1 MTTEIERDGGGAA
14 GYEKEEEEEEDE
26 KEQDYK
32 RTRKFKENNWSAA
45 RFAISRAE

>member
-1 MTTEIERDGGGAA
+1 MTTEIERDGGGD
-14 GYEKEEEEEEDE
+14 EKEEEGEEEEDE